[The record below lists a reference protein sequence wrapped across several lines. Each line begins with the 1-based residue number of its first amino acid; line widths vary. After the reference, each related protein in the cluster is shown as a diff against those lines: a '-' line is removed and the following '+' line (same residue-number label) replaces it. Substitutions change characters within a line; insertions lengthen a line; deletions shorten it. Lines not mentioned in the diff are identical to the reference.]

1 LFDFGFM
8 QTFVSFLIL
17 CWYHLVLLELLDYF
31 IEF

>member
-1 LFDFGFM
+1 M

-17 CWYHLVLLELLDYF
+17 GWYHWVLLELLDCF